1 MQFGHCSLAEAEGAI
16 LAHAVRAGDLALRK
30 GRLLSAAD
38 IAALRAAG
46 VAAVTVARP
55 DPGDVREDEAA
66 ARIAKAAAGDGVR
79 IGAAFTGRANLYA
92 LDAGVAVLNPAC
104 VDAINRLDEAIT
116 LATVPPFAR
125 VGPRQMLATV
135 KIIPFAA
142 KQSAVAQ
149 VETLL
154 ADAPLIRVAPFRAHR
169 AALISTTLPGLK
181 PALLDK
187 NRTALET
194 RLKALGSE
202 IIFERRVPHDAHALA
217 AAIREAQAAGADPIL
232 VFGASAISDRRD
244 VIPAALEHA
253 GGHVTAFGMPVDP
266 GNLLLMGALDGRRV
280 VGLPGCARSPKQNG
294 FDFVLWRLLAGLTV
308 GRDEIASMGVGGLL
322 SEIPSRPQPREAE
335 TPRLPRIGAV
345 VLAAGLSSRMKMG
358 RMGSNKLLEPVAGKP
373 MLRHAVEAALASAA
387 DPVLVVTGNQQ
398 TEIKAALDGLPVEFC
413 ENPDF
418 STGLSSSLKR
428 GLSVL
433 PGDCDGVLILL
444 GDMPGVTGEMI
455 DRLIAAFDPA
465 ENRSICAPT
474 HQGARGNPVLWSRD
488 FFAEMLALAGDAG
501 AKALLA
507 RHPDQV
513 CEVEMDDDAPLTDI
527 DTREALEAYEA
538 RG

>member
-1 MQFGHCSLAEAEGAI
+1 MQFGACSLAEAEGAI

-66 ARIAKAAAGDGVR
+66 ARIARAAAGGGVR

-92 LDAGVAVLNPAC
+92 LEAGVAVLNPAS

-116 LATVPPFAR
+116 LATVPPFVR
-125 VGPRQMLATV
+125 VEPRQMLATV

-142 KQSAVAQ
+142 RQSAVAQ
-149 VETLL
+149 VEKLL
-154 ADAPLIRVAPFRAHR
+154 ADTPLIRVAPFRAHR

-202 IIFERRVPHDAHALA
+202 IAFEQRVPHDTKALA

-244 VIPAALEHA
+244 VIPAALEQA

-266 GNLLLMGALDGRRV
+266 GNLLLMGALDGKRV

-308 GRDEIASMGVGGLL
+308 GRDEIAGMGVGGLL

-335 TPRLPRIGAV
+335 TPRMPRIAAV
-345 VLAAGLSSRMKMG
+345 VLAAGLSSRM
-358 RMGSNKLLEPVAGKP
+358 GSNKLLRLVAGKP
-373 MLRHAVEAALASAA
+373 MLRHAVEAAMASAA

-398 TEIKAALDGLPVEFC
+398 AEIRTVLNGLPVEFC

-418 STGLSSSLKR
+418 STGLSSSLRR
-428 GLSVL
+428 GLSAL
-433 PGDCDGVLILL
+433 PDDCDGVLILL
-444 GDMPGVTGEMI
+444 GDMPGVTADMI
-455 DRLIAAFDPA
+455 DRLVAAFDPA
-465 ENRSICAPT
+465 ENRSICVPT

-488 FFAEMLALAGDAG
+488 FFAEMLRLEGDTG
-501 AKALLA
+501 ARALLA
-507 RHPDQV
+507 RHPEQV

-538 RG
+538 R

>member
-1 MQFGHCSLAEAEGAI
+1 MQFGVCPTHEAQGAI

-30 GRLLSAAD
+30 GRLLSASD
-38 IAALRAAG
+38 IAALTMAG
-46 VAAVTVARP
+46 IASVTVARP
-55 DPGDVREDEAA
+55 EPGDVREDDAA
-66 ARIAKAAAGDGVR
+66 ARIARAAAGQGVR

-125 VGPRQMLATV
+125 VEPRQMLATV

-142 KQSAVAQ
+142 QETAVAQ

-154 ADAPLIRVAPFRAHR
+154 ADAPLMRVAPFRTHR
-169 AALISTTLPGLK
+169 AALISTTLPGMK

-194 RLKALGSE
+194 RLKSLGSE
-202 IIFERRVPHDAHALA
+202 IMFERRVPHDSAALA
-217 AAIREAQAAGADPIL
+217 TAIREARAAGADPIL

-244 VIPAALEHA
+244 VIPTALEGA
-253 GGHVTAFGMPVDP
+253 GGRVTAFGMPVDP
-266 GNLLLMGALDGRRV
+266 GNLLLMGELETARV

-294 FDFVLWRLLAGLTV
+294 FDFVLWRLLAGLPV
-308 GRDEIASMGVGGLL
+308 GRDEIAAMGVGGLL

-335 TPRLPRIGAV
+335 TPRMPRIAAL
-345 VLAAGLSSRMKMG
+345 VLAAGLSSRMG
-358 RMGSNKLLEPVAGKP
+358 TNKLLKTVAGKP

-387 DPVLVVTGNQQ
+387 DPVLVVTGNQE
-398 TEIKAALDGLPVEFC
+398 TEIKAALRGLPVEFF

-428 GLSVL
+428 GLSAL
-433 PGDCDGVLILL
+433 PPDMDGALVLL
-444 GDMPGVTGEMI
+444 GDMPGVTAAMI
-455 DRLIAAFDPA
+455 DRLIAAFAPA
-465 ENRSICAPT
+465 ESRAICVPT
-474 HQGARGNPVLWSRD
+474 HQGARGNPVLWSKD
-488 FFAEMLALAGDAG
+488 FFPQMLALEGDKG
-501 AKALLA
+501 ARALLA
-507 RHPDQV
+507 RHPDQI
-513 CEVEMDDDAPLTDI
+513 CEVEMEDDAPLTDI
-527 DTREALEAYEA
+527 DTTEALEAYEA
-538 RG
+538 RV